1 MSSIRDIIH
10 VEGVE
15 PLPSRTITTSQ
26 QEQSSQSLPQL
37 PNQDTRFTDNRYQP
51 QALRLPP
58 LESLS
63 ILPPLSPQ
71 PSSSTLIRRR
81 SRRSPKTSNVSGLDP
96 LSGPTAAFG
105 PGPNPLNSSSS
116 PGRRPSI
123 STEYMDP
130 RFSQERSISPS
141 AGYSSSYS
149 DSMARGEVRRGKE
162 ASEITVRY
170 TPVTGRISKA
180 RKGLP
185 VHKCQLCDRKPFSR
199 AEHLR
204 YGLRRSMAM
213 VQQDEVN

>member
-10 VEGVE
+10 LEGVE

-26 QEQSSQSLPQL
+26 QEQPSQLLPQQ
-37 PNQDTRFTDNRYQP
+37 PNQDTRFTDTRYKP

-63 ILPPLSPQ
+63 IPSPLSPQ
-71 PSSSTLIRRR
+71 PSSSSLRRKR
-81 SRRSPKTSNVSGLDP
+81 SRRSPKTSSVSTFGP
-96 LSGPTAAFG
+96 LSGPTTAFG
-105 PGPNPLNSSSS
+105 SGPSPLSPSSS
-116 PGRRPSI
+116 PGRQQSVG
-123 STEYMDP
+123 TEYMDP
-130 RFSQERSISPS
+130 RFSQERSMSPS
-141 AGYSSSYS
+141 AGYSSSYP

-162 ASEITVRY
+162 ANEITVRY

-180 RKGLP
+180 QKGLP

-204 YGLRRSMAM
+204 YSLGR
-213 VQQDEVN
+213 

>member
-37 PNQDTRFTDNRYQP
+37 PNQDTRYQP

-63 ILPPLSPQ
+63 IPSSLSSQPLSL
-71 PSSSTLIRRR
+71 SLSRKR
-81 SRRSPKTSNVSGLDP
+81 SRRSSKASNVSAFGP
-96 LSGPTAAFG
+96 LSGPITTFG
-105 PGPNPLNSSSS
+105 PDPNPFNPSSS
-116 PGRRPSI
+116 PGRRPSVV
-123 STEYMDP
+123 TEYMDP
-130 RFSQERSISPS
+130 HFSQERSISPS
-141 AGYSSSYS
+141 AGYNTSYS
-149 DSMARGEVRRGKE
+149 ESMARGEVRRGQE
-162 ASEITVRY
+162 ASQITVRY

-180 RKGLP
+180 QKGLP

-204 YGLRRSMAM
+204 YGLRRSMAAAY
-213 VQQDEVN
+213 QDEVN